1 MSALEALLDSQES
14 EGNPE
19 EENDQDAFNDAFL
32 EEAVPQDDGLG
43 GEAGPD
49 DVGSGDGGVGDG
61 DLGDGDLGDGGVG
74 DGDLDGGGF
83 SDRDEPAEV
92 QYIQVLTVQVKCYLI
107 EPNINGSSLIKI
119 SKLTVTS
126 FQHRYP

>member
-49 DVGSGDGGVGDG
+49 DVGVGDG

-119 SKLTVTS
+119 SKLTVL
-126 FQHRYP
+126 